1 MQGTRRIFLVFK
13 NLSQRIGQKNFPGKN
28 KFREIWNLDC
38 SIQVL
43 GSEWTVRGAGLILLN
58 IGHSHFQP
66 SEELV

>member
-1 MQGTRRIFLVFK
+1 MLGTRKVFFVFK
-13 NLSQRIGQKNFPGKN
+13 NLSQRVGQKKFPGKN

-43 GSEWTVRGAGLILLN
+43 GSEWTVCIAGLILLN
-58 IGHSHFQP
+58 INHSHFQP